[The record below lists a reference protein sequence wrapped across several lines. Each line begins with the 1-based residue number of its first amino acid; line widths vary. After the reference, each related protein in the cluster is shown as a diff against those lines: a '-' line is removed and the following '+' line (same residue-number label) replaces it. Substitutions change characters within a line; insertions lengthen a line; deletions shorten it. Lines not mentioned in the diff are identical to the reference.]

1 MLSSNTKV
9 SSRAIL
15 LCLTCVLASCGF
27 HLRGTQNATAADFD
41 SIHIAASGEMLALL
55 RRAFERANKK
65 VTTTASAA
73 EYSLSVS
80 GIRNSRRAVAT
91 TSNISVAEYELVQ
104 AVDVRLLTQDR
115 VEVIFSVRV
124 ATERSYSFD
133 NESLESSSEEEALLR
148 EEMRR
153 DLSEQIHR
161 RVNISITN
169 YQNSREDIS
178 G

>member
-1 MLSSNTKV
+1 LLFSDTKIR
-9 SSRAIL
+9 SRTIL
-15 LCLTCVLASCGF
+15 LCLACLLASCGF
-27 HLRGTQNATAADFD
+27 HLRGTQNSAAANFNT
-41 SIHIAASGEMLALL
+41 IHISASGEMFSLL
-55 RRAFERANKK
+55 RRGFQRSNKE

-73 EYSLSVS
+73 EYSLVVS
-80 GIRNSRRAVAT
+80 GVRNSRRAVAT

-104 AVDVRLLTQDR
+104 VVDARLLSHDR
-115 VEVIFSVRV
+115 EEVIPTFRV

-153 DLSEQIHR
+153 DLSEQILR

-178 G
+178 R

>member
-1 MLSSNTKV
+1 MLSSDTKIR
-9 SSRAIL
+9 SRAIL
-15 LCLTCVLASCGF
+15 LCLTCLLASCGF
-27 HLRGTQNATAADFD
+27 HLRGTQNAVAADFNT
-41 SIHIAASGEMLALL
+41 IHISANGEMLALL
-55 RRAFERANKK
+55 RRGFQRANKE

-73 EYSLSVS
+73 EYSLVVS

-104 AVDVRLLTQDR
+104 AVEVRLLANDR
-115 VEVIFSVRV
+115 VEVIPAVRV

-133 NESLESSSEEEALLR
+133 NENLESSSEEEALLR

-153 DLSEQIHR
+153 DLSEQILR

-169 YQNSREDIS
+169 YQNSRENIS

>member
-1 MLSSNTKV
+1 M
-9 SSRAIL
+9 
-15 LCLTCVLASCGF
+15 
-27 HLRGTQNATAADFD
+27 RGTQNSTAADFNK
-41 SIHIAASGEMLALL
+41 IHISANGEMLALL
-55 RRAFERANKK
+55 RRGFERADKE
-65 VTTTASAA
+65 VTATASAA

-91 TSNISVAEYELVQ
+91 TSNNSVAEYELVQ
-104 AVDVRLLTQDR
+104 AVDVHLLSHDR
-115 VEVIFSVRV
+115 VEVIPTVRI